1 MKYCINCKQDVNPRR
16 DMSGAKKI
24 MVSIT
29 FVICISLGSLFFIG
43 GSYSGNDGTGTFFFF
58 IILSSVISMIVYY
71 AEAPS
76 CPMCKCDYWKKEY
89 SILDKPRFREEFID
103 KNKLN

>member
-1 MKYCINCKQDVNPRR
+1 LKHCINCKQDVNPRR

-24 MVSIT
+24 LVSIA
-29 FVICISLGSLFFIG
+29 FVICILLGSLSFIG
-43 GSYSGNDGTGTFFFF
+43 GSYSGNVNDGMVTFLFF
-58 IILSSVISMIVYY
+58 IVVSITTAMIVYY

-76 CPMCKCDYWKKEY
+76 CPMCKCDYWKPVH

-103 KNKLN
+103 KNN